1 MPYRVEYSPE
11 AADHLLALTARDRV
25 TVIDSVSE
33 QLTHQPLVQTRNRK
47 PMRPNRLATWE
58 LRVGALRVYYEV
70 KGEPEPVVQVRAVG
84 IKRRD
89 RIEIGG
95 EEIDL

>member
-11 AADHLLALTARDRV
+11 AADHLLALPARDRV
-25 TVIDSVSE
+25 TILDSVSE
-33 QLTHQPLVQTRNRK
+33 QLTHQPLIQTRNRK

-58 LRVGALRVYYEV
+58 LCVGALRVYYEV
-70 KGEPEPVVQVRAVG
+70 YDDPEPVVHVRAVG

-89 RIEIGG
+89 RMEIGG